1 MATDSTPKGLRKF
14 KFERQLG
21 RIFNEPGG
29 RRPGSHRRAVVTGD
43 RDFYAVQEGS
53 ARCRRH
59 DGPRDAAWL
68 HITGQ
73 DTKHSGK
80 AWYAAVRRLSPI
92 VLGHELDARRGADRR
107 SVRIK
112 LENGSSVVRKIPNPD
127 AVAHAMVAGWP
138 IRPEGYDFG
147 EPIDCPSY

>member
-1 MATDSTPKGLRKF
+1 MNPVVAALDRIGVRSSLVIETSTRFKKGRL
-14 KFERQLG
+14 
-21 RIFNEPGG
+21 
-29 RRPGSHRRAVVTGD
+29 AVDDTMVH
-43 RDFYAVQEGS
+43 EML
-53 ARCRRH
+53 H
-59 DGPRDAAWL
+59 AWL

-127 AVAHAMVAGWP
+127 AGAHAMVAGWP